1 MSAFDDSTRED
12 RPPRFT
18 VGVVGAG
25 RVGAVLGAALHRA
38 GHIVTAVAAVSE
50 DSQAR
55 AAELLPGV
63 PVREVPQVVVGVDLV
78 LLAVPEDTLPSLVSG
93 LAKVGAFRPGQVV
106 MHTCGRFGVGVLE
119 PAQLVGVLPLA
130 VHPAMAFTGTA
141 VDLDRLSDAC
151 FAVTTLKEL
160 QPLGEAL
167 VLEMG
172 GEPIV
177 VEEEDRPLYH
187 AALALGANH
196 LTTLVAQATRLL
208 EDAGVEEPGRLLAP
222 LLGAAL
228 DNALRGGALTG
239 PEASGDAGTV
249 AEHLAELA
257 TEPAIRSTYRALAR
271 ATVDLARQRGRLR
284 AADAESVL
292 AVLQDTDVANGD
304 ADDREPPG
312 DAEDDRL

>member
-1 MSAFDDSTRED
+1 MSAFAASTPGD

-25 RVGAVLGAALHRA
+25 RVGAVLGAALHHA
-38 GHIVTAVAAVSE
+38 GHQVTAVAAVSE
-50 DSQAR
+50 ESRAR

-63 PVREVPQVVVGVDLV
+63 PVRDVPHVVTSVDLV
-78 LLAVPEDTLPSLVSG
+78 LLAVPDDTLPSLVSG
-93 LAKVGAFRPGQVV
+93 LARVGAFRSGQVV
-106 MHTCGRFGVGVLE
+106 VHTSGRFGVGVLE
-119 PAQLVGVLPLA
+119 PAAFVGSLPVAL
-130 VHPAMAFTGTA
+130 HPAMSFTGTA
-141 VDLDRLSDAC
+141 IDLDRLSDAC

-160 QPLGEAL
+160 EPLGEAL

-172 GEPIV
+172 GEPV
-177 VEEEDRPLYH
+177 LVEEEDRPLYH

-208 EDAGVEEPGRLLAP
+208 EDAGVDEPGRVLGP

-228 DNALRGGALTG
+228 DNALRAGVLSG
-239 PEASGDAGTV
+239 PEAAGDAGTV

-257 TEPAIRSTYRALAR
+257 TEPEIRSTYRALAR

-284 AADAESVL
+284 PADADSVL
-292 AVLQDTDVANGD
+292 AVLEESGE
-304 ADDREPPG
+304 ADS
-312 DAEDDRL
+312 DAEDEP